1 MMNIPV
7 NMTLSVDRVSRW
19 RCPGGGRGDERGV
32 LGDQADPQPGEPAA
46 SGNIPAACT
55 RADRDDELEVKK
67 VDTWKISVH

>member
-1 MMNIPV
+1 M
-7 NMTLSVDRVSRW
+7 SGVS
-19 RCPGGGRGDERGV
+19 

-67 VDTWKISVH
+67 VDT